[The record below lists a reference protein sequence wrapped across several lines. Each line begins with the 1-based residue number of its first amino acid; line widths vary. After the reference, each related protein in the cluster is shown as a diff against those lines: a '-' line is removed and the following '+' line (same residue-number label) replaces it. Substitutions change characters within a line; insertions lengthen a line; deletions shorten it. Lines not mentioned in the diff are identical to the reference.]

1 MSGRPAVLRNIKRK
15 LWAEAIGHCM
25 NPDCQSE
32 LIENDTNV
40 GQMAHIEPHAAG
52 GDGSFENL
60 ILLCSKCHTQTDQ
73 NRTDGSISRLRQWK
87 NNRNKE
93 ITERFERRYKSFDKL
108 KQVVTPILERNG
120 QIFDSYGPTNDEPNS
135 AERHKLWLKFEGQII
150 SNNQR
155 LELIL
160 KQNKHLFPKQNW
172 EIVQDFVQ
180 HAREFVLTRND
191 NQIPRVCLFPQK
203 LLSIFGIAEALVGF
217 PPNISALQNFV
228 SDLIRKGRFIS
239 LELNNEYPFLSYLD
253 EGEQVTLMLE
263 DHPRIQQIFWNG
275 HFFKPRLTDFRFQDL
290 VFFVRWLHNNNI
302 RYEFADMR
310 DLTMLTLNDKHRIK
324 LCYKYLLSVSD
335 VLEMTLEE
343 GDIVVNLHNWN
354 GAPTSGDAEKYA
366 DQIGVRLFDQNEFF
380 TFAHKNIK

>member
-1 MSGRPAVLRNIKRK
+1 MSGRPAVLRNIERK

-60 ILLCSKCHTQTDQ
+60 ILLCSRCHTQTDQ
-73 NRTDGSISRLRQWK
+73 NRTDGSISRLREWK

-93 ITERFERRYKSFDKL
+93 MTERFERRHTSFDKL
-108 KQVVTPILERNG
+108 KKVVTPILERNG

-155 LELIL
+155 LKLIL
-160 KQNKHLFPKQNW
+160 TKNKRLLHQENW
-172 EIVQDFVQ
+172 EIVEDFVE
-180 HAREFVLTRND
+180 HAEEFVLTRND
-191 NQIPRVCLFPQK
+191 NQIRRVCLFPQA
-203 LLSIFGIAEALVGF
+203 LLSIFGIAEALIGF
-217 PPNISALQNFV
+217 PLKLSALQNFV
-228 SDLIRKGRFIS
+228 SDLKRKGHFLS
-239 LELNNEYPFLSYLD
+239 LKLNDDPSLSYLD
-253 EGEQVTLMLE
+253 ESVKVTLMLE
-263 DHPRIQQIFWNG
+263 DRPRVQQIFWDG
-275 HFFKPRLTDFRFQDL
+275 HYFTPSSTDVRIRDM
-290 VFFVRWLHNNNI
+290 VFFAQWLHNNNI
-302 RYEFADMR
+302 CYEFADMGN
-310 DLTMLTLNDKHRIK
+310 LTTLSLNGKHRVK

-335 VLEMTLEE
+335 VHMMALEE

-354 GAPTSGDAEKYA
+354 GAPKSETAQEYA
-366 DQIGVRLFDQNEFF
+366 DQIKVQLFSQNEFF

>member
-1 MSGRPAVLRNIKRK
+1 MSGRPAVHRNIKRK

-73 NRTDGSISRLRQWK
+73 NRTDGSISRLRKWK

-150 SNNQR
+150 SNNKR

-160 KQNKHLFPKQNW
+160 TKNKHLFPEQNW
-172 EIVQDFVQ
+172 EIVRDFVGHTQ
-180 HAREFVLTRND
+180 ELVLTRNN
-191 NQIPRVCLFPQK
+191 NQIPRVCLFSQK
-203 LLSIFGIAEALVGF
+203 LLSIFGIAEALDGF
-217 PPNISALQNFV
+217 PHNLSALQNFV
-228 SDLIRKGRFIS
+228 SDLIHKGRFIS
-239 LELNNEYPFLSYLD
+239 LNLNDVKPSLSYLD
-253 EGEQVTLMLE
+253 EGEKVTLMLE
-263 DHPRIQQIFWNG
+263 DRPRIQQIFWNG
-275 HFFKPRLTDFRFQDL
+275 RFSNPQLTDVRFKSL
-290 VFFVRWLHNNNI
+290 IFFVRWLHNNNI
-302 RYEFADMR
+302 SYEFADMR
-310 DLTMLTLNDKHRIK
+310 DLTMLTLNGKHRIK
-324 LCYKYLLSVSD
+324 LYYKYLLSVSD
-335 VLEMTLEE
+335 VHMMTLEE

-354 GAPTSGDAEKYA
+354 GAPKSEDAQKYA